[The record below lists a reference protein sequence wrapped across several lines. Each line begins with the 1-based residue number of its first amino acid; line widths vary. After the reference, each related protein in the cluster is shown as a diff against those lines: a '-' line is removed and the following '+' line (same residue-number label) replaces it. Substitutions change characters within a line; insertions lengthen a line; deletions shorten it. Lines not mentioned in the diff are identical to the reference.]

1 VTAAARREQ
10 PAVAAG
16 DGLVVEDL
24 SVSLQ
29 TPQGVIAPV
38 QAATLSVAPGEKVA
52 VVGET
57 GCGKSVLLK
66 SLLRLL
72 PPKVLQSLTG
82 SVRVGDAELV
92 GATSRVLNRVRRED
106 VGVVFQDASSY
117 LNPTM
122 PIGEQVAEVV
132 PGRGNTRAKVQEVF
146 RSVGLPGTPEY
157 LGRYPHELSGGMRQR
172 VMIAVALAREPRI
185 LLADEPT
192 TALDVTVQAGI
203 LERLDHL
210 VQSTGLGLLI
220 VTHDLGVVAELCDRV
235 YVMYA
240 GQIVESGAVADV
252 FGAPKHPYTSR
263 LMACVLDVDEPGE
276 LRSIPGSVPSPFAFP
291 TGCRFRD
298 RCEQALDVCA
308 EEPGLV
314 AEGGRQ
320 VRCWLHTDAEVL
332 RT

>member
-1 VTAAARREQ
+1 MTAAEGRE
-10 PAVAAG
+10 PAVEAR

-24 SVSLQ
+24 SVSLN
-29 TPQGVIAPV
+29 TPQGVITPV
-38 QAATLSVAPGEKVA
+38 QRATLSVAPGEKVA

-72 PPKVLQSLTG
+72 PPKVLHSLTG

-92 GATSRVLNRVRRED
+92 GATERVLNRARRED

-146 RSVGLPGTPEY
+146 RSVGLPNTPEY

-203 LERLDHL
+203 LERLDQL

-252 FGAPKHPYTSR
+252 FGAPEHPYTSR

-298 RCEQALDVCA
+298 RCEQAMDVCG

-314 AEGGRQ
+314 AESGRQ
-320 VRCWLHTDAEVL
+320 VRCWLHTDVEVL